1 MSESAPPAA
10 AVSAAAPATPNSA
23 PPAGRLSVRVP
34 PTLPVLLH
42 DDVIPPIGPWVRLAS
57 SFMVLSFA
65 GGLALLAVMPYRVV
79 VRGYGVVRPSGE
91 LSVINSPFEGRLRS
105 VDVRANQRIRAGE
118 VVVTLDT
125 SDLSGRARESSGR
138 IAALGAQ
145 AKAHRS
151 QAQAELESAAL
162 EVEKSEAALRLAES
176 EYGRYRKLEASG
188 ATSAQQLEERAAA
201 VSVARSD
208 RAKALKVLEELRSR
222 ADTVQA
228 EIRREMVAAQASA
241 EQVRRDLRNTAVRSP
256 VSGVVYRVQVRS
268 PQQTITVGQEIA
280 SVAPESGSLLVKVV
294 VRSEDIG
301 NVSPG
306 QDADLRI
313 SGCPF
318 PDYGTLPARVISV
331 SPDAV
336 SARADGLSDPGQLP
350 GSSPNPTLGMV
361 GYEVSLAPSR
371 LQLRNSERVCDLR
384 IGMDA
389 IADVK
394 TRQESVLI
402 FLLRK
407 ARLQMGT

>member
-1 MSESAPPAA
+1 MSEPSPTAA
-10 AVSAAAPATPNSA
+10 AITPSEPAAAPAVA
-23 PPAGRLSVRVP
+23 PAGPLTVRVP

-57 SFMVLSFA
+57 SFMVLGFVGS
-65 GGLALLAVMPYRVV
+65 LALLAVMPYRVV

-105 VDVRANQRIRAGE
+105 VNVRANQRIRAGE
-118 VVVTLDT
+118 VVVSLDT

-138 IAALGAQ
+138 LAALRAQ
-145 AKAHRS
+145 ATAHRS
-151 QAQAELESAAL
+151 QARAELDSAAL
-162 EVEKSEAALRLAES
+162 DVDKSEAALRLAQS
-176 EYGRYRKLEASG
+176 EYGRYRQLEASG

-201 VSVARSD
+201 VSVARSNRD
-208 RAKALKVLEELRSR
+208 KAIKVLEELGSR

-241 EQVRRDLRNTAVRSP
+241 EQVKRDLGNTAIRSP
-256 VSGVVYRVQVRS
+256 VDGVVYRVQVRS
-268 PQQTITVGQEIA
+268 PQQTIAVGQEIA
-280 SVAPESGSLLVKVV
+280 SVAPASGNLLVKVV

-306 QDADLRI
+306 QGADLRV

-318 PDYGTLPARVISV
+318 PDYGTLPAKVTSV

-336 SARADGLSDPGQLP
+336 SSRLQESSRPDEGPGA
-350 GSSPNPTLGMV
+350 SPNPTLGMV
-361 GYEVSLAPSR
+361 GYEVSLVPDR
-371 LQLRNSERVCDLR
+371 RQLRSAGRLCDLR
-384 IGMDA
+384 IGMDV
-389 IADVK
+389 IADIA
-394 TRQESVLI
+394 TRRESVLM

-407 ARLQMGT
+407 ARLQVGA

>member
-1 MSESAPPAA
+1 MSESSPTAPAITPAEPAAPPT
-10 AVSAAAPATPNSA
+10 AAPAGPLT
-23 PPAGRLSVRVP
+23 VRVP

-57 SFMVLSFA
+57 SFMVLGFA

-105 VDVRANQRIRAGE
+105 VNVRANQRIHAGE

-138 IAALGAQ
+138 LAALRAQ
-145 AKAHRS
+145 ATAHRS
-151 QAQAELESAAL
+151 QARAELESAAL
-162 EVEKSEAALRLAES
+162 DVDKSEAALRLAQS
-176 EYGRYRKLEASG
+176 EYGRYRQLEASG
-188 ATSAQQLEERAAA
+188 ATSAQQLEERASA
-201 VSVARSD
+201 VSVARSN
-208 RAKALKVLEELRSR
+208 RGKAIKVLEELRSR

-228 EIRREMVAAQASA
+228 EIRREMVAAQANA
-241 EQVRRDLRNTAVRSP
+241 EQVKRDLGNTAIRSP
-256 VSGVVYRVQVRS
+256 VDGVVYRVQVRS
-268 PQQTITVGQEIA
+268 PQQTIAVGQEIA
-280 SVAPESGSLLVKVV
+280 SVAPASGNLLVKVV

-306 QDADLRI
+306 QEGDLRV

-318 PDYGTLPARVISV
+318 PDYGTLPAKVISV

-336 SARADGLSDPGQLP
+336 SSRHQESSTQGEGPGA
-350 GSSPNPTLGMV
+350 SPDPTLGMV
-361 GYEVSLAPSR
+361 GYEVSLVPGR
-371 LQLRNSERVCDLR
+371 RQLRSAGRVCDLR
-384 IGMDA
+384 IGMDV
-389 IADVK
+389 IADIA
-394 TRQESVLI
+394 TRRESVLM

-407 ARLQMGT
+407 ARLQVGA